1 MRCPKCN
8 LVFDERF
15 CSQCGLDLQVYTEM
29 AILKGEVESLRQL
42 IVSRAELNLP
52 GSPLEPDLKEP
63 AAETE
68 DSSGGMRRQTPPP
81 LPPPPPLRP
90 PPITAERKKS
100 SQEGSSAELAVGQ
113 KWLLGIG
120 VLILIIGIG
129 FFLKYAFDQQW
140 IGPAVRIS
148 IGFVGGILLLLSA
161 SVCHRRNLRGLD
173 IGIGAVGLGT
183 LYLTSYAA
191 CQVDQL
197 LPATLALVF
206 ILLTTAIGASL
217 ASLWTS
223 QALAILTFL
232 GGYLAPLLFASAQFD
247 HWLFLGY
254 LFILTVGSQ
263 ILAYAKDWKH
273 LYSSSAALTW
283 LSLAVWSQRDYRRD
297 WFLETIVFIQVLFVA
312 YSIMPFWRAALRKES
327 TWSRAFLL
335 AVVNGL
341 FCCWYSESLLNY
353 EKSPGSLVSLSYAI
367 VTLSLALVFWRGQI
381 SSLLSSWLIAQ
392 ATVFLLVFWEQI
404 LTNSWVT
411 VFWSAELVVLYWS
424 AAKSTDRTL
433 LFITFLIGLLVA
445 LHYFIAANGFV
456 FEPSNTASFTEG
468 LFARWS
474 AGLSMVISLL
484 FIVWLDRTGRVAE
497 LHPRLNRAFELL
509 GVMSLFGFANLE
521 LDRLTNQFMR
531 RIELAGFSVLWSV
544 FAIGL
549 MLVGVWKRRK
559 VYRLS
564 AISLLIVTVLKVL
577 AVDTA
582 EVSTPYRILSCL
594 VLGVILVAVSFL
606 YYRFSERLFGK

>member
-15 CSQCGLDLQVYTEM
+15 CPQCGLDLQVYAEM

-42 IVSRAELNLP
+42 IVSRAELHLP
-52 GSPLEPDLKEP
+52 GSPLEPELKEP
-63 AAETE
+63 SAETE
-68 DSSGGMRRQTPPP
+68 DSSGGKRRQTPPP
-81 LPPPPPLRP
+81 LPL

-161 SVCHRRNLRGLD
+161 GVCHRRNLLGLD
-173 IGIGAVGLGT
+173 IGIEAVGLGT

-191 CQVDQL
+191 CQVDHL
-197 LPATLALVF
+197 LPATLVLVL

-217 ASLWTS
+217 ASLWNS
-223 QALAILTFL
+223 QALAILAFL

-254 LFILTVGSQ
+254 LFILTVGGQ

-297 WFLETIVFIQVLFVA
+297 WFLETFVFVQVLFVA
-312 YSIMPFWRAALRKES
+312 YSIMPFLRAALRKES

-353 EKSPGSLVSLSYAI
+353 EKSPGSVVSLSYAI
-367 VTLSLALVFWRGQI
+367 VTLGLALVFWRGQI
-381 SSLLSSWLIAQ
+381 PSFLSSWLIAQ

-404 LTNSWVT
+404 LTSSWVT

-445 LHYFIAANGFV
+445 LHYFNAATIFV
-456 FEPSNTASFTEG
+456 FGPSNTASFTEG
-468 LFARWS
+468 LFTRWS

-484 FIVWLDRTGRVAE
+484 LIVWLDRTGRVAGS
-497 LHPRLNRAFELL
+497 HPALNRAFEVL
-509 GVMSLFGFANLE
+509 GVISLFGFVNLE
-521 LDRLTNQFMR
+521 LDRFTNQFMR

-544 FAIGL
+544 FAVGL
-549 MLVGVWKRRK
+549 MLVGVWKQRK

-564 AISLLIVTVLKVL
+564 AITLLIVTVLKVL

-594 VLGVILVAVSFL
+594 VLGAILVAVSFL

>member
-1 MRCPKCN
+1 MLCPKCN

-15 CSQCGLDLQVYTEM
+15 CPQCGLDRQIYADV
-29 AILKGEVESLRQL
+29 AALKGEIESLRKLVLSGTSASSEIAAASVAGQ
-42 IVSRAELNLP
+42 SH
-52 GSPLEPDLKEP
+52 P
-63 AAETE
+63 A
-68 DSSGGMRRQTPPP
+68 DHGKVPPP
-81 LPPPPPLRP
+81 LPPGVIRG
-90 PPITAERKKS
+90 ERKKRPDP
-100 SQEGSSAELAVGQ
+100 GSSAELAVGQ

-148 IGFVGGILLLLSA
+148 IGFVGGMVLLLGA
-161 SVCHRRNLRGLD
+161 SVCHQRNLRGLD
-173 IGIGAVGLGT
+173 IGVGAVGLGT

-197 LPATLALVF
+197 LPAALSLLLIMLSTAMGATLA
-206 ILLTTAIGASL
+206 T
-217 ASLWTS
+217 LWAS

-232 GGYLAPLLFASAQFD
+232 GGFIAPLLFASAQFD
-247 HWLFLGY
+247 PWLFLGY
-254 LFILTVGSQ
+254 LFILTLGAQ

-273 LYSSSAALTW
+273 LYFSGAGLTW

-297 WFLETIVFIQVLFVA
+297 WFFETFVFTQVLFVA

-327 TWSRAFLL
+327 SWSRGFLL

-353 EKSPGSLVSLSYAI
+353 QKSPASLVSLSYTI
-367 VTLSLALVFWRGQI
+367 VTLALALVFWRKQTP
-381 SSLLSSWLIAQ
+381 SLLSSWLIAQ
-392 ATVFLLVFWEQI
+392 GAVFLLVFWEQI
-404 LTNSWVT
+404 LAHSWIT

-424 AAKSTDRTL
+424 AAKSGDRIL
-433 LFITFLIGLLVA
+433 LFVTFLIGLLVVA
-445 LHYFIAANGFV
+445 QYFVTANSFLFGLT
-456 FEPSNTASFTEG
+456 NAASFTEG
-468 LFARWS
+468 IFARWS
-474 AGLSMVISLL
+474 AGVSMVIGLL
-484 FIVWLDRTGRVAE
+484 FVVWLDRSGRAAGP
-497 LHPRLNRAFELL
+497 HPWLNRAFELL
-509 GVMSLFGFANLE
+509 GILALFGFANLE
-521 LDRLTNQFMR
+521 LDRFTNQFMR

-544 FAIGL
+544 FAVGL

-559 VYRLS
+559 VYRVS

-577 AVDTA
+577 AFDTA

-594 VLGVILVAVSFL
+594 VLGGILVAVSFL